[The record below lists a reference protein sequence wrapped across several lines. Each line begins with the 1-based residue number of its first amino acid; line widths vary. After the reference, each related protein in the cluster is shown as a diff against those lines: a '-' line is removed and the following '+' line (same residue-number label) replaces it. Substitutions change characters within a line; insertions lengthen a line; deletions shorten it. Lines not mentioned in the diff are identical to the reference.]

1 MNIDNYET
9 SGADS
14 PLGDREGADQD
25 WTAETVKEISEE
37 EVKNP
42 HDEPSG
48 KPQPKPKP
56 KHQPERDV
64 EESERKD

>member
-1 MNIDNYET
+1 MNIDTYQAI
-9 SGADS
+9 GPDS
-14 PLGDREGADQD
+14 PLGDREGAEQD

-42 HDEPSG
+42 HDVPGRTPEPKG
-48 KPQPKPKP
+48 KP

>member
-1 MNIDNYET
+1 MNIESYQT
-9 SGADS
+9 IGPDS
-14 PLGDREGADQD
+14 PLGDREGAEQD

-42 HDEPSG
+42 HDEPSRH
-48 KPQPKPKP
+48 PEPKPKP